1 MASTAGVDLI
11 YQVPSSALMA
21 PLTRSFVAD
30 IKRFVKQQGID
41 LIRFSVES
49 ARMTGRRTICAT
61 GLAARG
67 CCLSAP
73 RRRRRVCRGSRGGQ
87 GVVQVELQPSADIER
102 QATTSPTPP
111 PSQRYALPDSAT
123 PEKPERDRLLSLHY
137 NRGA

>member
-87 GVVQVELQPSADIER
+87 GVVQVELQPSADDGEAGDHVAYAAAIAALRVAR
-102 QATTSPTPP
+102 QRNS
-111 PSQRYALPDSAT
+111 
-123 PEKPERDRLLSLHY
+123 
-137 NRGA
+137 